1 VEPEPK
7 TLPVVDH
14 CFCAD
19 PEAPV
24 AGGRAGHRMHLPKH
38 LIHLPKPQKIQTKFI
53 TGLLL
58 AAMLLG
64 VASSLGFFL
73 HMRNVLEQEVQD
85 KAKLILAHVD
95 SVQHYVR
102 DVLRPTMYER
112 LPSAFVIQAMSS
124 SYISRKIMAPVNASR
139 DGAMFRRVAIG
150 ARNPDYEANS
160 HERDLIQY
168 FRDNGAQELWQGY
181 KVLGGEKYYLMVRP
195 VRFEQECMYCH
206 GRPEDA
212 PVELLNLYG
221 QRGFG
226 KHQGDVAGVD
236 FVGISVHG
244 SVGRVERT
252 ILTYFAFFALV
263 VLLVFFTANV
273 LFKVLVVNNLK
284 RLNSVFRRNVDDA
297 EGSALLHQL
306 EQGDEIEELVEG
318 MEQMSEHLFEARGQ
332 LQHYAE
338 NLRRMVDERTDAL
351 TGEVEAR
358 RADVRL
364 FVRLLED
371 MYKSRSRAELWRL
384 ALPQIC
390 KRFAAERIA
399 YVCTMGSQSSFV
411 WPESAPMPALP
422 ENFVEV
428 LTGSACAAVDNRLF
442 VPVESS
448 TGNAEGL
455 LILLWQTEAEAAR
468 HDRDVLQ
475 ALGRQLGIA
484 AENLT
489 AIDSLFRQMNVLTTI
504 VEGISDPL
512 VLMDGGCAVLTAN
525 QAARSL
531 ALELTDGERTDGN
544 ILALFFDLRSE
555 QCPMRE
561 TISRGVPDLREVTL
575 AGGRSF
581 ALSLYPVQGRDGIAD
596 QVVVYL
602 RETTMEKRMRMQV
615 WQSERMA
622 TVGKLTA
629 GLAHEINNPLGVI
642 LCYAGLLRQT
652 ITDPQ
657 QATDLEII
665 ERHTRQAQR
674 VLQDLL
680 NFARPKAAGSGTA
693 DACRVAA
700 SITEVFSVQAVKK
713 GVRMTL
719 DCPPQPL
726 RVRMGVGELEQVVS
740 NLVINA
746 LDAVAEQT
754 GDVRVHVRMVAAA
767 ADADTATAGATDSEM
782 VAVEVDD
789 NGPGVAAEDAPH
801 IFDPFFSTKEI
812 GAGAGLGLTV
822 VYGMVADVGGS
833 VEASRSVELGGARF
847 TVLLPAVH
855 NVEEAL

>member
-1 VEPEPK
+1 
-7 TLPVVDH
+7 
-14 CFCAD
+14 
-19 PEAPV
+19 
-24 AGGRAGHRMHLPKH
+24 M
-38 LIHLPKPQKIQTKFI
+38 HLPKPQKIQAKFVS
-53 TGLLL
+53 GLVL
-58 AAMLLG
+58 ATIVLG
-64 VASSLGFFL
+64 VAFSLGFYF
-73 HMRNVLEQEVQD
+73 HMRNVLEEEVRD
-85 KAKLILAHVD
+85 KARLILTHVD
-95 SVQHYVR
+95 SIQHYVR
-102 DVLRPTMYER
+102 DVLRPAMYER
-112 LPSAFVIQAMSS
+112 LPASFIIQAMST
-124 SYISRKIMAPVNASR
+124 SYISRKIMSPVNAPD
-139 DGAMFRRVAIG
+139 DGTIYRRVAIE
-150 ARNPDYEANS
+150 ARNPDFEAND
-160 HERDLIQY
+160 HERELISY
-168 FRDNGAQELWQGY
+168 FRDNADQKLWQGY
-181 KVLGGEKYYLMVRP
+181 RMIGGEQHYLMVRP

-206 GRPEDA
+206 GRSEDA
-212 PVELLNLYG
+212 PAELLKRYG
-221 QRGFG
+221 NRGFG
-226 KHQGDVAGVD
+226 KQPGTIAGVD
-236 FVGISVHG
+236 FVGISVRG
-244 SVGRVERT
+244 SVGRVEHT
-252 ILTYFAFFALV
+252 ILTYFAFFALAF
-263 VLLVFFTANV
+263 LLVFFTANA

-284 RLNSVFRRNVDDA
+284 RLNSVFRRNVNDV
-297 EGSALLHQL
+297 EGSALLHKL

-318 MEQMSEHLFEARGQ
+318 MEQMSEHLFAARSQ
-332 LQHYAE
+332 LQDYAE

-371 MYKSRSRAELWRL
+371 MYKSRSRAELWRQ

-390 KRFAAERIA
+390 KRFGAERIA

-411 WPESAPMPALP
+411 WPETDAIPDLP

-428 LTGSACAAVDNRLF
+428 LTGSACVVSDSRIF

-455 LILLWQTEAEAAR
+455 LILLWRTEAEAAR
-468 HDRDVLQ
+468 HDRNVLQ

-489 AIDSLFRQMNVLTTI
+489 AIDSLFRQMNILETI

-525 QAARSL
+525 QAARTL
-531 ALELTDGERTDGN
+531 TAELTMGERTDGN
-544 ILALFFDLRSE
+544 ILTLFFDLHLQ

-561 TISRGVPDLREVTL
+561 TISRGAPDLREVNL
-575 AGGRSF
+575 PGGRSF
-581 ALSLYPVQGRDGIAD
+581 ALSLYPVRGRDGIID

-642 LCYAGLLRQT
+642 LCYAGLLRQA

-657 QATDLEII
+657 QGADLEII

-680 NFARPKAAGSGTA
+680 NFARPKAAGSGTTN
-693 DACRVAA
+693 ACAVAA

-713 GVRMTL
+713 GVRMAL
-719 DCPPQPL
+719 DCPVEWL
-726 RVRMGVGELEQVVS
+726 MVRMGVGELEQVIS

-746 LDAVAEQT
+746 LDAVGEQD
-754 GDVRVHVRMVAAA
+754 GAIRIRVADSGGGMVAI
-767 ADADTATAGATDSEM
+767 E
-782 VAVEVDD
+782 VAD
-789 NGPGVAAEDAPH
+789 NGPGVAVDDVPH

-812 GAGAGLGLTV
+812 GAGTGLGLTV
-822 VYGMVADVGGS
+822 VYGMVTDVGGK
-833 VEASRSVELGGARF
+833 VEVDRSPELGGARF
-847 TVLLPAVH
+847 TVSIPRASDV
-855 NVEEAL
+855 VENLELGMEGKNP